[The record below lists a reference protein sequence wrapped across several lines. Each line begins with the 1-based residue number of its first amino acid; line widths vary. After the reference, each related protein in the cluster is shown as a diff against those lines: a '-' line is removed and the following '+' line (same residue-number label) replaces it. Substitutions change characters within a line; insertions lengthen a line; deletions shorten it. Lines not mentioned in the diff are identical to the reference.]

1 MRSRR
6 VVYASIVVILST
18 VMFAVTARAQV
29 STATFYGTVHDSSG
43 AVIPGASA
51 TLTNENTSASLETV
65 SGELGEFVFNFVAV
79 GRYTIKITL
88 PGFKTSETRNMDLG
102 AGQSVRKTFTLE
114 VGVATDAVT
123 VTEQAPL
130 VSTVASEQR
139 ESFSQREITELPLA
153 RRNFSNVLSVGDRKS
168 TRLNSSHLGISYAV
182 F

>member
-1 MRSRR
+1 MRSWR
-6 VVYASIVVILST
+6 VLSFFLLTFILT
-18 VMFAVTARAQV
+18 VLLALPVAAQV
-29 STATFYGTVHDSSG
+29 STATFYGIVNDSSG
-43 AVIPGASA
+43 AVIPGASV
-51 TLTNENTSASLETV
+51 TLTNENTSASVETV
-65 SGELGEFVFNFVAV
+65 SGELGQFVFNFIPV
-79 GRYTIKITL
+79 GRYTIKISL
-88 PGFKTSETRNMDLG
+88 PGFKTSETRNMELG

-114 VGVATDAVT
+114 VGVASDAVT
-123 VTEQAPL
+123 VTEQIPL